1 MFYITYGTRTIT
13 SEWCFRLPFLL
24 QMVPAFILMG
34 LLFWMPYSPRWMAQ
48 QGRDAEAL
56 EVLCRIRKL
65 PRTDV
70 RVQAEWLSIRSEGA
84 FPSISSSFN
93 TPSILRVTLRF
104 SQHPLSF
111 EDDGRVS

>member
-56 EVLCRIRKL
+56 EILCRIRKL

-70 RVQAEWLSIRSEGA
+70 RVQAEWLSIRSEGM
-84 FPSISSSFN
+84 FPSISS
-93 TPSILRVTLRF
+93 F
-104 SQHPLSF
+104 SQHTLYPSNYPLLFTTSSF
-111 EDDGRVS
+111 LRE